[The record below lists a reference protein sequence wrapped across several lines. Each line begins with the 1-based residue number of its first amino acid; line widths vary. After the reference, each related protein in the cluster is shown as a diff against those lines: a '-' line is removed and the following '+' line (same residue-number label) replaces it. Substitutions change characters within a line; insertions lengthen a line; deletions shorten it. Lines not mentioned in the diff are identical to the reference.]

1 MAQPGQLCG
10 ELSACNF
17 YASLERVSFGKQ
29 GLTLD
34 FQTFGGRSLWGRGG
48 VGALGSRSWD
58 HMGWGRDYFRGLGE
72 LEGKV

>member
-34 FQTFGGRSLWGRGG
+34 FQTFGGRGGVWGAGEQELGSQGMEEEQLQRLGG
-48 VGALGSRSWD
+48 VGR
-58 HMGWGRDYFRGLGE
+58 
-72 LEGKV
+72 